1 MSTRTLELDTLMP
14 KLISKYTNEPF
25 SDDLCDSIMADIKTA
40 LGKDVAAQ
48 VILDTDDNS
57 ISVSVKDHSGNIKEF
72 STKERKNAEV

>member
-1 MSTRTLELDTLMP
+1 
-14 KLISKYTNEPF
+14 
-25 SDDLCDSIMADIKTA
+25 MADIKTA
-40 LGKDVAAQ
+40 FGKDVAAQ